1 MDRCKNRSD
10 PLDIGPVSGLDCDFE
25 QSGPVDLYPVDLG
38 KPVDNPIDLGNLVDG
53 LLRIDYS
60 RHCSRRAYVVLRHS

>member
-1 MDRCKNRSD
+1 MDRSKIRSD

-38 KPVDNPIDLGNLVDG
+38 KPVDNPIDLGKPVLK
-53 LLRIDYS
+53 IDYS
-60 RHCSRRAYVVLRHS
+60 RRYSRRA

>member
-25 QSGPVDLYPVDLG
+25 QSGLVDIYLVDFG
-38 KPVDNPIDLGNLVDG
+38 KPVDNPIDLSKLV
-53 LLRIDYS
+53 LKIDYS
-60 RHCSRRAYVVLRHS
+60 RRYSRR